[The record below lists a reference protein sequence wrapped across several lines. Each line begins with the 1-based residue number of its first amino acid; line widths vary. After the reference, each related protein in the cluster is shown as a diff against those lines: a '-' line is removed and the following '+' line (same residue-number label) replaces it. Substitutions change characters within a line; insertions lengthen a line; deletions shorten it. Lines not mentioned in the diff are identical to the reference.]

1 MLSWNKYENKERSVE
16 PAAKELHPQF
26 RALAVQ
32 HRTENRKALDSS
44 SSSSAVG
51 AHPSSDRSLP
61 NAAAH
66 SYYY

>member
-1 MLSWNKYENKERSVE
+1 MLSWNKYENEERSVE
-16 PAAKELHPQF
+16 PAARELHPQF

-44 SSSSAVG
+44 SSSAVE

-66 SYYY
+66 SYNY